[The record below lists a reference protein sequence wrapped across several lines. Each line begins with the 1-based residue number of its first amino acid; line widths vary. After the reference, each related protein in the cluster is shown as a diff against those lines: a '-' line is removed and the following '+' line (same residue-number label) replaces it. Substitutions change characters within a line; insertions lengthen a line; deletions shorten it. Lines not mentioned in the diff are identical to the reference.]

1 MRIRLVATDLDGTLL
16 NSSRVVSSRTAA
28 AMADAAAAGITVVWA
43 TARAQHSVHALAASC
58 GFRGFAV
65 AANGAVLIDLADGTP
80 NIIDVQPLFEAVAS
94 EAMARV
100 RTIVPGTVFARV
112 GPTRFVAD
120 PHYAAMCTFADHH
133 RDPDA
138 MELTD
143 SAVPNDEP
151 IVKIVARHPDV
162 DSETLFRAVAAAA
175 IPGVTPTHSGA
186 PYLEM
191 AAADVTKATGLS
203 RLCGTW
209 GIDPTEVAAC
219 GDAIND
225 LPMLSWAGVALCP
238 ANASADALA
247 VADQVLPAN
256 DEDGVACYLDS
267 LIGAAPDVNR
277 STR

>member
-1 MRIRLVATDLDGTLL
+1 
-16 NSSRVVSSRTAA
+16 
-28 AMADAAAAGITVVWA
+28 MADAADAGITVVWA
-43 TARAQHSVHALAASC
+43 TARAKHSVHSLAASC

-65 AANGAVLIDLADGTP
+65 AANGAVLIDLADGSP
-80 NIIDVQPLFEAVAS
+80 RIIDVQPLS
-94 EAMARV
+94 EAAAANAMTRI
-100 RTIVPGTVFARV
+100 RTIVPRTVFARV

-120 PHYAAMCTFADHH
+120 PGYAAMCTFTDHH
-133 RDPDA
+133 RDPEG

-143 SAVPNDEP
+143 STVLDDEP

-162 DSETLFRAVAAAA
+162 DSETLFRAVAEAG

-191 AAADVTKATGLS
+191 AAAGVSKASGLT
-203 RLCGTW
+203 RLCGAW
-209 GIDPTEVAAC
+209 GIDPAEVAAC

-225 LPMLSWAGVALCP
+225 LPMLSWAGIALCP

-247 VADQVLPAN
+247 VADQILPGN
-256 DEDGVACYLDS
+256 DDDGVASYLES
-267 LIGAAPDVNR
+267 LIGAAPDVNS